1 MADTEMFALGPDNQP
16 IAANRVTD
24 TIAGG
29 YTQIPQKYYH
39 PNPSRNALGMVGGN
53 DVSIASGNLVDVESD
68 LRGTTRDLSNA
79 PSKKYQRPPSGDALQ
94 SVSEAQ
100 PYCPLGSNEPLHGTG
115 RNAATMLSSI
125 QGACPSP
132 KQLVFTERATG
143 KVRVIVTEERH
154 LPTKQYVSY
163 PGVPAPEPLQQD
175 VYGWPWRF

>member
-1 MADTEMFALGPDNQP
+1 MFALGPSNEP
-16 IAANRVTD
+16 IAASRVAD

-29 YTQIPQKYYH
+29 YSQIPQKYFH
-39 PNPSRNALGMVGGN
+39 PNPSRNALGLVGGN

-79 PSKKYQRPPSGDALQ
+79 PSKKYQ
-94 SVSEAQ
+94 
-100 PYCPLGSNEPLHGTG
+100 PYCPLGSNEPLHGI
-115 RNAATMLSSI
+115 RNPATMLSSM
-125 QGACPSP
+125 QSECPGGP

-143 KVRVIVTEERH
+143 QVRVVATEGRH

-163 PGVPAPEPLQQD
+163 PGVPAPEKLVQD